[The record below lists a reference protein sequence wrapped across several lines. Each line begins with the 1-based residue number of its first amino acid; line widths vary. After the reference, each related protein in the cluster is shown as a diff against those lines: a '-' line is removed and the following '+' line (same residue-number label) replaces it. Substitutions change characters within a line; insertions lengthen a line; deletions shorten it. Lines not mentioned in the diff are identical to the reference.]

1 MGKQKVVFSITMRD
15 EKAKVKAHKIVVDH
29 SGVVTTSVDREKG
42 RIEVVGEF
50 DAVALA
56 VELRRKLGQANIETA
71 APVVEEK
78 KKEYKKNDAPTH
90 QYGAITLDPYTS
102 YQASSYY
109 YRY

>member
-29 SGVVTTSVDREKG
+29 SGVVSTSVDPEKG

-56 VELRRKLGQANIETA
+56 VELRRKLGQANIETM

-78 KKEYKKNDAPTH
+78 KKEYKRNDTPTP
-90 QYGAITLDPYTS
+90 QYGTITFNPYTS
-102 YQASSYY
+102 YQAPSYY
-109 YRY
+109 YGY